1 MGRRARA
8 FSTLAIGAIAIGGAI
23 RMDMDIVDTDIVG
36 TDIVVTDIG
45 LIIGPTVTT
54 GLMDI
59 TAVTGATIGG
69 PVSV

>member
-1 MGRRARA
+1 
-8 FSTLAIGAIAIGGAI
+8 
-23 RMDMDIVDTDIVG
+23 MDMDIVDTDIVG